1 MTLGRAAD
9 GGQDVGGLLI
19 NGAHSGLGAV
29 TVANAARF
37 GGDGSL
43 AGNLGLPAGALFV
56 FNPSATLDVAGSV
69 TLDNSF
75 SVASL
80 VNADGSAIDWVA
92 VGDGTYT
99 LINTTSTFSSIA
111 NFGAENAADIGVARE
126 AADSCHE
133 YSRRV
138 S

>member
-1 MTLGRAAD
+1 VTLGRAAD

-80 VNADGSAIDWVA
+80 VNADGLPIDWVA